1 MSDTPL
7 TASAI
12 LSFCQRLEDHSAAL
26 YAELATR
33 FPQQRELFEGFAE
46 DCRKHKI
53 QIVRTYQETV
63 TDALETNYSFE
74 GLRLPAEALGVAVG
88 EDSDLNTALSV
99 AIALEEQAIA
109 FYEEVAVRSESLLA
123 TIPRAFNRVARRR
136 QRRKESLAAILA

>member
-12 LSFCQRLEDHSAAL
+12 MSFCQRLEDHSAAL

-33 FPQQRELFEGFAE
+33 FAEHGQLFEGLSE
-46 DCRKHKI
+46 DCEKHKT

-74 GLRLPAEALGVAVG
+74 GLQLPAEALDITVG
-88 EDSDLNTALSV
+88 AEADLGAALSA
-99 AIALEEQAIA
+99 AISLEERAIA

-136 QRRKESLAAILA
+136 QRRKESLAALLS

>member
-12 LSFCQRLEDHSAAL
+12 MSFCQRLEDHSAAL

-33 FPQQRELFEGFAE
+33 FPEQGKLFEGLSE
-46 DCRKHKI
+46 DCGKHKT

-74 GLRLPAEALGVAVG
+74 GLQLPVDALGVGVSAA
-88 EDSDLNTALSV
+88 SDLNAAVSA
-99 AIALEEQAIA
+99 AISLEERAIA

-136 QRRKESLAAILA
+136 QRRKETLIALLS

>member
-7 TASAI
+7 TAAAI
-12 LSFCQRLEDHSAAL
+12 ISFCQRLEDHSAAL
-26 YAELATR
+26 YTELAKR
-33 FPQQRELFEGFAE
+33 FPQRGKLFEEMAE
-46 DCRKHKI
+46 DCKKHKI

-74 GLRLPAEALGVAVG
+74 GLQLPEEAADIVVSG
-88 EDSDLNTALSV
+88 DSDLNAALSA
-99 AIALEEQAIA
+99 AIALEDRAIT

-136 QRRKESLAAILA
+136 QRRKESLAALLS